1 MGEAVFETTT
11 PGLQGRC
18 TILARTL
25 WTSQACWR
33 AMAGK
38 EPWDQWHSQHS
49 WHCVFCNLQKAN
61 GRRKN
66 ESHSLRQHHHS
77 GYLSRNVNYYKQIR
91 YIEYPKCPRNLS
103 AVLSP

>member
-33 AMAGK
+33 ATAGK
-38 EPWDQWHSQHS
+38 EPLDRWHLLEP
-49 WHCVFCNLQKAN
+49 WHCVFCNLQKAK

-66 ESHSLRQHHHS
+66 ESHSLRQRS
-77 GYLSRNVNYYKQIR
+77 ITYRST
-91 YIEYPKCPRNLS
+91 
-103 AVLSP
+103 